1 MRTPTVARK
10 KRSRAVSLPWER
22 RGALLRELVAG
33 SRWKTALVAVLVA
46 VAAALVWRAAAQRAK
61 VRETRVAISEVR
73 RAIDA
78 FRTDVGRCP
87 RSMVELIHPP
97 RAGRRYLRDM
107 PRDGWDHPLWV
118 RCPSRADPNEAD
130 VLSAG
135 PSGSFFVDDNIQ

>member
-1 MRTPTVARK
+1 MARN
-10 KRSRAVSLPWER
+10 KRSRGVSLPWER
-22 RGALLRELVAG
+22 RGAWVREVLAG
-33 SRWKTALVAVLVA
+33 SRWKTLLVALLIA
-46 VAAALVWRAAAQRAK
+46 GAAALTWRAADQRAK
-61 VRETRVAISEVR
+61 VRETRVAIAEVR
-73 RAIDA
+73 RAIDG

-107 PRDGWDHPLWV
+107 PRDGWDRPLWV
-118 RCPSRADPNEAD
+118 RCPSRANPNEAD